1 MRKGKLTNEELNSCL
16 SVIKNNNEDLVALKG
31 GIGEDCAVVKGFGDM
46 LVTSDP
52 ICLLYTSDSADDAN
66 CV

>member
-31 GIGEDCAVVKGFGDM
+31 GIGEDCAVVKGFGDFDGHCS
-46 LVTSDP
+46 SDFR
-52 ICLLYTSDSADDAN
+52 N
-66 CV
+66 G